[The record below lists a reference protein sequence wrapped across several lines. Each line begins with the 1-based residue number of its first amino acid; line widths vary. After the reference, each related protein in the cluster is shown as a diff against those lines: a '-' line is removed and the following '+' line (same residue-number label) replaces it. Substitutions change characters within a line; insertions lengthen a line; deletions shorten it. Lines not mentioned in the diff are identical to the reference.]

1 MSLLGLRVLRGPDWR
16 GGDTDGGEGHV
27 GTVIELLGDHTMRV
41 LWDMGQESTCSAGH
55 DGRCA
60 LRVLDTAQIGVRHP
74 DTRCSDC
81 GESDIW
87 GMLWRCRDCTGCDL
101 CPLCYSDDRH
111 DLRHQFVRIDT
122 PESKGQF
129 ISKRKTSVKNRSLGL
144 FPGSKVTR
152 GKDWQWGDQDGGQGS
167 EGEVKGYE
175 NASPDSVRNL
185 VRVEWPGGDVKTYRH
200 GFYGYVDVT
209 CAEEEEGP
217 YYYRDH
223 LPVLDTDQVQSLS
236 AAVDTEPRNSDS
248 PPTADDREEVPSSG
262 PSGEHASHLTE
273 CLSASIESTPKES
286 RISTEGV
293 SSLSISSARS
303 HSDDAETTC
312 AVTEVGTPTSKSE
325 SDSEREVQ
333 VLKAGDKVRLKED
346 QQELKAV
353 NCRVGWKEGMEKT
366 AGKVGQVLT
375 VDSEGDL
382 LVSFGRHHFLF
393 APACC
398 THVTSD
404 TPVDSLRLDTRPA
417 PGGERKT
424 EASGNTAGDL
434 RLDTRPAMSGERKT
448 ETSGNTAGDL
458 RLDTRPAP
466 GGERKT
472 EASGNT
478 AGDLR
483 LDTRPAMSGER
494 KTETSEEPK
503 AMFKKLR
510 EAVIN
515 EKSRPKVE
523 SIPGDSSFLF
533 SADPGLLLPAVQSGD
548 YETVRQLC
556 LADTSLVELEIQ
568 RLTPL
573 ILACNRGHRQVVRV
587 LLDCGADVNHCI
599 PPHRTTIGAALER
612 SHEDIVELMLEQ
624 GADPFSLDN
633 KGHTF
638 LHIAAWHNLPRAI
651 TALAARGVDVNALD
665 DVHDTALH
673 LAIVKHHHE
682 AVEALMAIP
691 GVDLTVPNINGYPMM
706 HHAASKGNS
715 RAIELMLEKD
725 RSQVHALLQGATPL
739 HTAVHNDY
747 DDCVRVLVLN
757 GGADVN
763 FKDTVSSDTPL
774 TLACIR
780 GMYRAA
786 EALLELGADI
796 QAQNHNGHTPLHLV
810 IGGHR
815 SKDEYG
821 PEGQQENQVRVA
833 LASLLVS
840 NGALVD
846 APDLAG
852 RDPFSYGLAAIREGV
867 RAFMKQNPRLVRRK
881 GPTEG
886 TIFGAGQLTT
896 GKGRGQLAD
905 DLRGVGLPCGVC
917 GASKSDVTL
926 QPCQHKCVCS
936 TCSVKVTRCPLC
948 DEKVTDKLVTGADEQ
963 TVNPDEFMQMLR
975 EGGRQSS

>member
-27 GTVIELLGDHTMRV
+27 GTVTELLGNHTVRV

-101 CPLCYSDDRH
+101 CPLCYSDDKH

-122 PESKGQF
+122 PESKGQL
-129 ISKRKTSVKNRSLGL
+129 IPKRKTSVKNRSLGL

-175 NASPDSVRNL
+175 NVSPDSVRNL

-200 GFYGYVDVT
+200 GFYGYVDVS

-236 AAVDTEPRNSDS
+236 AAVDTEARSSDS
-248 PPTADDREEVPSSG
+248 PPTADDREEEVPSSSSSSG

-273 CLSASIESTPKES
+273 CLSASSVSTLKES

-293 SSLSISSARS
+293 SSLSIFSAPS
-303 HSDDAETTC
+303 HRDDAETTC
-312 AVTEVGTPTSKSE
+312 AVTEVETPTSKSE
-325 SDSEREVQ
+325 SDSGREVQ

-346 QQELKAV
+346 TQELKAV

-404 TPVDSLRLDTRPA
+404 TPVDSLRLETQPILSRDEKEMDTGSSIEDKEDP
-417 PGGERKT
+417 
-424 EASGNTAGDL
+424 TALFHKL
-434 RLDTRPAMSGERKT
+434 RQAVL
-448 ETSGNTAGDL
+448 
-458 RLDTRPAP
+458 
-466 GGERKT
+466 
-472 EASGNT
+472 
-478 AGDLR
+478 
-483 LDTRPAMSGER
+483 
-494 KTETSEEPK
+494 SEE
-503 AMFKKLR
+503 
-510 EAVIN
+510 
-515 EKSRPKVE
+515 SRSDAYTVSHDP
-523 SIPGDSSFLF
+523 SLLF
-533 SADPGLLLPAVQSGD
+533 SADPGLLFSAAKTGD
-548 YETVRQLC
+548 HETVRQIC
-556 LADTSLVELEIQ
+556 TANRSMMECAVSD
-568 RLTPL
+568 LTPL
-573 ILACNRGHRQVVRV
+573 MIACARGHPEVVRV
-587 LLDCGADVNHCI
+587 LLECDADPNHRI
-599 PPHRTTIGAALER
+599 ERKSPMGAALER
-612 SHEDIVELMLEQ
+612 KDEDIVIMLLEH
-624 GADPFSLDN
+624 GADPFILD
-633 KGHTF
+633 KQRHTHMH
-638 LHIAAWHNLPRAI
+638 LAAWRNLPRVI
-651 TALAARGVDVNALD
+651 KALVDRGVDVNAQD
-665 DVHDTALH
+665 DFQDTAMH
-673 LAIVKHHHE
+673 LAISKHSYD
-682 AVEALMAIP
+682 AVECLLSLP
-691 GVDLTVPNINGYPMM
+691 GVDLTIENANGYRMI
-706 HHAASKGNS
+706 HLACSKGNA
-715 RAIELMLEKD
+715 RALEMLVEKD
-725 RSQVHALLQGATPL
+725 KSQIHSSLRGATPL
-739 HTAVHNDY
+739 HVAANDDH
-747 DDCVRVLVLN
+747 DDCVRVMVLN

-763 FKDTVSSDTPL
+763 RKDTQSSYTPL
-774 TLACIR
+774 HLASIR
-780 GMYRAA
+780 SAYRAA

-796 QAQNHNGHTPLHLV
+796 QAHDRSGHTPLHLA
-810 IGGHR
+810 IGGRR
-815 SKDEYG
+815 SKDHYG

-852 RDPFSYGLAAIREGV
+852 RDPFSYGLSAIKEGV
-867 RAFMKQNPRLVRRK
+867 NAFMAQNPHLVRRK
-881 GPTEG
+881 GRTEG

-896 GKGRGQLAD
+896 GKGSGQLAD

-936 TCSVKVTRCPLC
+936 ACSVKVALCPLC